1 MSNVKTRP
9 FMNHPEDP
17 TAPSSGEI
25 RTAESPAHLP
35 AFIPPLD
42 LKKILVPTDF
52 SENSNKALRYAARLA
67 QLNNSRLILFHAFEL
82 PELVRSL
89 PHDFS
94 YESNEVLK
102 KLFDSARERS
112 EEKLVALSRS
122 IQGTEIM
129 IETSQRLGTPYEE
142 IVNVA
147 RECEIDLI
155 VIATHGY
162 TGMKHFLLGSTAER
176 VINVSP
182 CPVLIVRQA
191 ERDFVS

>member
-1 MSNVKTRP
+1 MNDPEEPITPSPMEINIAPEAGPSPKT
-9 FMNHPEDP
+9 
-17 TAPSSGEI
+17 
-25 RTAESPAHLP
+25 
-35 AFIPPLD
+35 IPPLD

-67 QLNNSRLILFHAFEL
+67 QLNNSSLILFHAFEL

-102 KLFDSARERS
+102 KLFEAAREQT
-112 EEKLVALSRS
+112 EEKLVAISRS
-122 IQGTEIM
+122 IQGTQIR

-147 RECEIDLI
+147 REWEVDLI

-162 TGMKHFLLGSTAER
+162 TGVKHFLLGSTAER

-182 CPVLIVRQA
+182 CPVLIVRQT